1 MRDVETF
8 YPKKTLEK
16 PYNSPYG
23 KTFRDY
29 RNQLELSNEQIDLI
43 IKLCKKLKIEPFFSV
58 LDINSFNRLK
68 KYNFKLIKIPSTIS
82 ENQIFKICKE

>member
-1 MRDVETF
+1 M
-8 YPKKTLEK
+8 
-16 PYNSPYG
+16 
-23 KTFRDY
+23 
-29 RNQLELSNEQIDLI
+29 SNEQIDLI

-82 ENQIFKICKE
+82 EDSNFLKFVKNNYKGEIVVSTGMTDQNYLDKCAKLFKK